1 MKEYD
6 MYNRPSVPELYKPE
20 WVVEGELARSQRPG
34 YPKDKPSSSVMKDWR
49 ETVLSL
55 GIRSVI
61 CIMDQNQVD
70 KYNGIDNIGDGLF
83 SFYKENGLTVHH
95 MNVEDY
101 KKPPLNESEVELV
114 LKAYSELEK
123 PVLIHCSAGKDRTGK
138 AVASITGS
146 DNFGLWS

>member
-1 MKEYD
+1 

-20 WVVEGELARSQRPG
+20 WVIEGELARSQRPG
-34 YPKDKPSSSVMKDWR
+34 YPKDKPSSLVMKDWM

-55 GIRSVI
+55 GIKSVI
-61 CIMDQNQVD
+61 TIMDQNQVD

-83 SFYKENGLTVHH
+83 DFYKENGLTVHH

-138 AVASITGS
+138 AVASITGT

>member
-1 MKEYD
+1 MH
-6 MYNRPSVPELYKPE
+6 NRPSVPELYKPE

-34 YPKDKPSSSVMKDWR
+34 YPKDKPSSSVMKDWM

-70 KYNGIDNIGDGLF
+70 KYNEIDNIGGGLF
-83 SFYKENGLTVHH
+83 TFYKENGLTVHH

-101 KKPPLNESEVELV
+101 KKPPLNESQVYIV
-114 LKAYSELEK
+114 MKA
-123 PVLIHCSAGKDRTGK
+123 
-138 AVASITGS
+138 
-146 DNFGLWS
+146 